1 MIFVCGIHGV
11 GKTFYCKKLEKEYGK
26 RIFSASDLIVSKRFQ
41 EFKEKRVSGISENQN
56 ILIAQV
62 NKLKREFGDFILD
75 GHLCLLD
82 KNGKIEK
89 LPVGVFKSLNIKE
102 MIVLVESPNVIQRR
116 LKARDGVNWDI
127 NFIDIFQNKEV
138 EYAYKVAKEVG
149 ADLKIISDINNED
162 YENKRFDKNIILPIK
177 PIYAEEILSN
187 RKKYEFRKKLCVANI
202 NKIYLYATA
211 PYMCIIGEVEVRAKL
226 VMEKNRLW
234 NIVKDSAGISFK
246 YYEEYFKKTLTGS
259 AYYLGECCRY
269 DEKILLRD
277 IGINYTPQSFVYV
290 NELEDMMI

>member
-116 LKARDGVNWDI
+116 LKARGN
-127 NFIDIFQNKEV
+127 
-138 EYAYKVAKEVG
+138 
-149 ADLKIISDINNED
+149 
-162 YENKRFDKNIILPIK
+162 R
-177 PIYAEEILSN
+177 IYNLFFS
-187 RKKYEFRKKLCVANI
+187 
-202 NKIYLYATA
+202 
-211 PYMCIIGEVEVRAKL
+211 
-226 VMEKNRLW
+226 
-234 NIVKDSAGISFK
+234 
-246 YYEEYFKKTLTGS
+246 
-259 AYYLGECCRY
+259 
-269 DEKILLRD
+269 
-277 IGINYTPQSFVYV
+277 
-290 NELEDMMI
+290 